1 MPTLL
6 HLDSSPRGDRSH
18 SRRLSA
24 HFVEQWLAVH
34 RDDAVV
40 YRDLREFTPPNVT
53 EDWIAAAF
61 TPADGRSPQMQ
72 GSLQTSDL
80 LVDEF
85 LSADVY
91 VFGVPLY
98 NFATPSI
105 FKAYVDNIVRVG
117 RTFLFEPEDVTA
129 QYKPLVHG
137 KRMFVLVS
145 SGDAGYGPGGPLW
158 KLNHLE
164 PHLRTV
170 FGFIGITDLTF
181 IYAGNDE
188 FGGERLASSVNH
200 ALAQIRGIARA
211 NV

>member
-6 HLDSSPRGDRSH
+6 HLDASPRDERSH

-24 HFVEQWLAVH
+24 FFVERWLEAH
-34 RDDAVV
+34 RGDAVIH
-40 YRDLREFTPPNVT
+40 RDLREFTPPHVT
-53 EDWIAAAF
+53 GEWIAAAF
-61 TPADGRSPQMQ
+61 TPPGERSPRMQ
-72 GSLQTSDL
+72 RSLQVSDSL
-80 LVDEF
+80 EDEF

-98 NFATPSI
+98 NFSTPSV

-117 RTFLFEPEDVTA
+117 RTFLFEPQDVAA

-145 SGDAGYGPGGPLW
+145 SGDAGYEPGGPLW

-170 FGFIGITDLTF
+170 FGFVGVSDATF

-188 FGGERLASSVNH
+188 FGGEKLESSVNG
-200 ALAQIRGIARA
+200 ALARIQEVVRA
-211 NV
+211 SA

>member
-1 MPTLL
+1 MTTLL
-6 HLDSSPRGDRSH
+6 HLDASPRNSRSH

-24 HFVEQWLAVH
+24 FFVEQWLEAH
-34 RDDAVV
+34 QGDAVL
-40 YRDLREFTPPNVT
+40 YRDLRDFTPPNVT
-53 EDWIAAAF
+53 EEWIAAAF
-61 TPADGRSPQMQ
+61 SPPDQRSPQMRQ
-72 GSLQTSDL
+72 ALQVSDT

-91 VFGVPLY
+91 VFGIPIY
-98 NFATPSI
+98 NFATPSV
-105 FKAYVDNIVRVG
+105 FKAYIDNVVRVG
-117 RTFLFEPEDVTA
+117 RTFLFEPEDAAA

-145 SGDAGYGPGGPLW
+145 SGDAGYEPGGPLW

-164 PHLRTV
+164 PHLRTL
-170 FGFIGITDLTF
+170 FGFIGVTDLTF

-188 FGGERLASSVNH
+188 FGGEKLEHSVND
-200 ALAQIRGIARA
+200 ALAQIRGVVRA